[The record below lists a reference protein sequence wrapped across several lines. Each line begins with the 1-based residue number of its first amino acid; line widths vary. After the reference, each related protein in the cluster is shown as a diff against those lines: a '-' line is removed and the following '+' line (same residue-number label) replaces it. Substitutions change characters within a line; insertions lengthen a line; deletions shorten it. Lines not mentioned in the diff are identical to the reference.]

1 MSELAEFSK
10 PAQSGL
16 KGGDAC
22 KDEVSLLLPLF
33 RYRFIL
39 TEDQTSVKAALG
51 EESPLSIETLG
62 EFRPHPYDT
71 PSEEESSLDCSLDTE
86 STLLQLQHAR
96 TDSTAT
102 IAAEDIELQ
111 KLSRELERAK
121 FKLDWSE
128 RRRQSTDQK
137 LAASELECYELRNKL
152 KVSDEITHSFNTV
165 ATLLKVK
172 PEEVVEAVVQLK
184 DDHPS
189 RGSSVK
195 WLSTLVSND
204 CETRAIAAEAR
215 LAMYA
220 QVDYPAQLRAAQE
233 ETKKANRRIEALASR
248 LSAKQT
254 ALEIM
259 QVDADKIKT
268 LEETIATNNDKIKTL
283 GETITTNNAKIRNLE
298 HEFKSETLSVL
309 QLKQE
314 NKKLLDQ
321 LESARVKSES
331 TERTILDRLDTVL
344 QKQLQPSAS
353 EGSLQTLVDYQKK
366 ALSDIQKELITSKSE
381 LEEARKNSGI
391 SKTAHDAFNYDIRTA
406 VGWGYY
412 GTAAIVSR
420 ITSLRD
426 ESAAVNLALADVDGD
441 TTIAKVEGLKTA
453 QDDLETASKELKDL
467 RRDRDGIYK
476 TLDVSSCLG
485 AHLIIGDLKLA
496 QLNLQVFRKAI
507 GDFEDEEAVG
517 EIKRLQ
523 KREVELVKMESA
535 LRVTE

>member
-1 MSELAEFSK
+1 MRKTPVNTRSAYF
-10 PAQSGL
+10 
-16 KGGDAC
+16 
-22 KDEVSLLLPLF
+22 VFF
-33 RYRFIL
+33 RDTALVL
-39 TEDQTSVKAALG
+39 TKDQTSVKAALG
-51 EESPLSIETLG
+51 EEPPSSIDTLSESQSHL
-62 EFRPHPYDT
+62 YDT
-71 PSEEESSLDCSLDTE
+71 PSEEESSFDCSLDTE
-86 STLLQLQHAR
+86 STLLPLQHVQ
-96 TDSTAT
+96 TDSVAT
-102 IAAEDIELQ
+102 IAAKDMELQ
-111 KLSRELERAK
+111 KLSRELEKAK

-152 KVSDEITHSFNTV
+152 KAFDEITDSFNTV

-172 PEEVVEAVVQLK
+172 PEEVVEVVVQLTA
-184 DDHPS
+184 DHGGRS
-189 RGSSVK
+189 SSVR

-204 CETRAIAAEAR
+204 SETRAMAAEAR
-215 LAMYA
+215 LKMYA
-220 QVDYPAQLRAAQE
+220 EVDYQAQVRAAQE

-268 LEETIATNNDKIKTL
+268 LGETIAKNDDEIKTLGKTIATNNDKI
-283 GETITTNNAKIRNLE
+283 RNLE
-298 HEFKSETLSVL
+298 HEVKSKALSVS
-309 QLKQE
+309 QLKEE
-314 NKKLLDQ
+314 NTKLLDQ

-331 TERTILDRLDTVL
+331 TEQTILDRLDTVL

-366 ALSDIQKELITSKSE
+366 ALADIQKELTTSKNDHSVVQQE
-381 LEEARKNSGI
+381 LEEATKNLETSTI
-391 SKTAHDAFNYDIRTA
+391 AHGSFCCEIDVAM
-406 VGWGYY
+406 GGGYY
-412 GTAAIVSR
+412 STAAIVSR
-420 ITSLRD
+420 VVELTD
-426 ESAAVNLALADVDGD
+426 ESAAVDLALKNVDGD
-441 TTIAKVEGLKTA
+441 NTIAKIEGLKTA
-453 QDDLETASKELKDL
+453 REDLETANKELEDL
-467 RRDRDGIYK
+467 RKDRDGIYK
-476 TLDVSSCLG
+476 TLDVPSCLG